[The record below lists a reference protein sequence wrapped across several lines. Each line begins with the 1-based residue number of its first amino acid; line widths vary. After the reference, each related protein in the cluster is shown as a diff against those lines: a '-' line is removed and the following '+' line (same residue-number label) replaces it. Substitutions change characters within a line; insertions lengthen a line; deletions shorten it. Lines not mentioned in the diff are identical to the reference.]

1 MCLRR
6 TSRTTSASRAI
17 EQVKHCSPGSTAKGA
32 SSFKNIGT
40 TLSMLEKGEDFT
52 ALDCIVLEV
61 LQRLFEGGGNQLGSV
76 EESSGST

>member
-1 MCLRR
+1 MSLRR

-32 SSFKNIGT
+32 SSFKNIET
-40 TLSMLEKGEDFT
+40 TLSMLGKGEDFT

-61 LQRLFEGGGNQLGSV
+61 LQRLFEGGGNLESV